1 VHDAQ
6 QSVHLIAAS
15 AGFVSYGLL
24 WISAVWGVVLKNGWG
39 FTRVR
44 HATIYGIHQTVTLLG
59 LTLGVVHA
67 LAQLAAP
74 GGTVR
79 LVDEFVPFTNPADP
93 IGIGLGVI
101 ALELMV
107 ALALSV
113 LVQRWLGYHRW
124 RRLHVLAY
132 LSYGLL
138 TAHLLISGSDTGSL
152 LVRLAIIGSLIVL
165 LALASAT
172 TMAGRMSPG
181 KRAAGP
187 ASGSDIVV
195 NVDPSRCVRYGFCV
209 HEAPELFRLQ
219 TDGRLNYRASVPPEL
234 VERALRAAQA
244 CPARAIML
252 GRRPTSV
259 VMATDP
265 SRQESETGRGVLRPV
280 SGSRIESER

>member
-1 VHDAQ
+1 VREAQ

-15 AGFVSYGLL
+15 VGFVSYGLL

-67 LAQLAAP
+67 FAQLAAP
-74 GGTVR
+74 GTHVR
-79 LVDEFVPFTNPADP
+79 LVDEFMPFTNPLDP
-93 IGIGLGVI
+93 VGIGLGVI

-107 ALALSV
+107 ALAVSV

-132 LSYGLL
+132 VSYTLL
-138 TAHLLISGSDTGSL
+138 TGHLLISGSDTGSF
-152 LVRLAIIGSLIVL
+152 LVRLPIVMSLLIL
-165 LALASAT
+165 LGLASAT
-172 TMAGRMSPG
+172 HIASRRAPRRATAGT
-181 KRAAGP
+181 AGS
-187 ASGSDIVV
+187 AVVV

-209 HEAPELFRLQ
+209 QEAPELFRLQ
-219 TDGRLNYRASVPPEL
+219 SDGRLNYRAAVPPEL

-259 VMATDP
+259 VMATEAP
-265 SRQESETGRGVLRPV
+265 HQEHETGPILRPV
-280 SGSRIESER
+280 GGGRLESER